1 MSVVYNLNNI
11 PGFKELLLNDQ
22 ASNYLLKKESLSKN
36 NVKYSIIQYDKSMLA
51 IDLVPTIGVL
61 RSVIV
66 NEQKRVVG
74 FSPPKSLS
82 YDAFVG
88 LYPEKTP
95 EIAVEEF
102 IEGTMINVFW
112 DQSSG
117 LGGGW
122 EVATR
127 NTVGAD
133 VRFYKNNPNAKIF
146 REMFL
151 EAVTVCG
158 LDLNLL
164 NPSLCYSFVL
174 QHPENRIVTPFDK
187 PALYFIEGYEIVT
200 VADGST
206 LIYVFKGEQTPWL
219 NTDVKTPKVF
229 DDWVT
234 YDDIKRK
241 YVDNTSYTTQ
251 GIIIRNRTTN
261 ERTKIRNPEY
271 EYVRRLKGNEP
282 KAQYHYLCLRQQESG
297 KIAEYLKIYPEH
309 KREFSLTRERLHQ
322 FTDQLF
328 QNYIECYI
336 KKLKPLKEYPDNYRT
351 HMFHIH
357 QKYLNELKGQNA
369 YVTNT
374 EVIKYV
380 NKIHPTLQMYSIN
393 YSLRKKRVDTIKSD
407 ELVNTV
413 FN

>member
-11 PGFKELLLNDQ
+11 PGFNDLLINGKD
-22 ASNYLLKKESLSKN
+22 SNYLLKKESTSKN
-36 NVKYSIIQYDKSMLA
+36 NVKYSIIQYDKTMLA

-82 YDAFVG
+82 YDAFVS
-88 LYPEKTP
+88 LYPVKTH

-112 DQSSG
+112 DESCGISG
-117 LGGGW
+117 CW
-122 EVATR
+122 EIATR
-127 NTVGAD
+127 KTVGGD
-133 VRFYKNNPNAKIF
+133 ISFYKNGSSSKTF

-151 EAVTVCG
+151 EAVATSG

-187 PALYFIEGYEIVT
+187 PALYFIEGYEVVT

-219 NTDVKTPKVF
+219 NTDVKTPKLF
-229 DDWVT
+229 EDWET

-241 YVDNTSYTTQ
+241 YVDNTSYTNQ
-251 GIIIRNRTTN
+251 GVVIRNRNTN

-271 EYVRRLKGNEP
+271 EYVRRLKGNQP
-282 KAQYHYLCLRQQESG
+282 RVQYHYLCLRQQEAG

-309 KREFSLTRERLHQ
+309 KKEFSFTRERLHQ
-322 FTDQLF
+322 FTEQLF

-336 KKLKPLKEYPDNYRT
+336 KKLKPLKEYPDNFRT

-357 QKYLNELKGQNA
+357 QKYLNELKGQNT

-393 YSLRKKRVDTIKSD
+393 YSIKKRRIDLLRKT
-407 ELVNTV
+407 E
-413 FN
+413 